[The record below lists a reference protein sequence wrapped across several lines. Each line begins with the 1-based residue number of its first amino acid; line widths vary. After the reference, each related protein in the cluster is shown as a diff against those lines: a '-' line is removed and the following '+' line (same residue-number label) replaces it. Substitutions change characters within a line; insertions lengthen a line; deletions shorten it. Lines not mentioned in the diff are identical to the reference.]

1 MEVIIQENQKVA
13 SILGAKMISNQV
25 RAKPESV
32 LGLATGSTPLLLYKE
47 LIKLHNEV
55 GLDFS
60 KVTTYNLDEYV
71 DLPASHSSSYSH
83 FMKENLFQY
92 INIPEY
98 RIHVPDGLTP
108 DIPAFCRQYE
118 ASIAASGG
126 IDIQILGIGSDGHIG
141 FNEPTSSLSSRTRI
155 KTLTRQT
162 IEDNRVYFDKSEKVP
177 KHVITMGI
185 GTIMES
191 RKVILLAFGSKK
203 AKVIKEMVEGP
214 ISSLIPASI
223 LQMHSSAV
231 LLVDQEAAAKLEKKD
246 YYQWVYENKPE
257 WQKI

>member
-1 MEVIIQENQKVA
+1 MEVIIQKNQEEA

-32 LGLATGSTPLLLYKE
+32 LGLSTGSTPLLLYKE
-47 LIKLHNEV
+47 LIRLHKEM
-55 GLDFS
+55 GLDFN
-60 KVTTYNLDEYV
+60 KVSTYNLDEYV
-71 DLPASHSSSYSH
+71 NLPASHCSSYSC
-83 FMKENLFQY
+83 FMKDNLFNH

-98 RIHVPDGLTP
+98 RIHIPDGMTP
-108 DIPAFCRQYE
+108 DIPAFCKQYE
-118 ASIAASGG
+118 ASIIASGG
-126 IDIQILGIGSDGHIG
+126 IDIQILGIGSDGPIG

-162 IEDNRVYFDKSEKVP
+162 IEDNTIYFDQSEKVP
-177 KHVITMGI
+177 RHVITMGI

-203 AKVIKEMVEGP
+203 AEVIKRMVEGP
-214 ISSLIPASI
+214 ISSIIPASI
-223 LQMHSSAV
+223 LQMHQRAV
-231 LLVDQEAAAKLEKKD
+231 LLIDEEAAEKLTKRD

-257 WQKI
+257 WQKV